1 MINFIPILCADY
13 YKKCVIIL
21 AISEKFIR
29 GKLSMKTNNDEREK
43 AFEVLYKEMF
53 IKLNIYATNHLNSK
67 SLAEEAVQETFR
79 IAWAKIDKLMSSS
92 NPNGWLMNTLKFVI
106 GNTKRNIMR
115 INKILINDFELDE
128 HTMGSITD
136 EIDPIILY
144 KEGFSEEEI
153 KLLQKYAVEG
163 KSLLEISKEIG
174 VSLAA
179 CKKRVQRVKEKFK
192 KDCSHF

>member
-1 MINFIPILCADY
+1 
-13 YKKCVIIL
+13 
-21 AISEKFIR
+21 
-29 GKLSMKTNNDEREK
+29 MKTNNDEREK

-115 INKILINDFELDE
+115 INKILINDLELDE
-128 HTMGSITD
+128 HTMGSVTD

-174 VSLAA
+174 ISLAA